1 MALAT
6 RWRAE
11 KAVAGVRTL
20 LEKYGY
26 VALRSKG
33 FATAEAEKAQCT

>member
-11 KAVAGVRTL
+11 KAVVGVRTL
-20 LEKYGY
+20 LEKYCS

-33 FATAEAEKAQCT
+33 FATTEAEKAQCT